1 MNEEEWE
8 QQPTSLLLS
17 ALAFG
22 FFCCIASGMIA
33 AFLYCFCL
41 LIEVIMIAFS

>member
-1 MNEEEWE
+1 MSEEEWE

-17 ALAFG
+17 TLAFG
-22 FFCCIASGMIA
+22 FFCCIASGMMA

-41 LIEVIMIAFS
+41 LIEVVIIAFS